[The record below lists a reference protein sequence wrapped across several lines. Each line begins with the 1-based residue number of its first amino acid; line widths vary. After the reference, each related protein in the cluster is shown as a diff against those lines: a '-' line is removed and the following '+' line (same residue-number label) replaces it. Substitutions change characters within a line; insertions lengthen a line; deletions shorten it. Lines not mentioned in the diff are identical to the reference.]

1 MTAPTWNWQ
10 PASGLHVK
18 DIVLIAQDH
27 FQFEIDQIFTPC
39 AVTYSHNITLAVVNQ
54 FYGPNHVLLWAAITP
69 EQRVLAYTWA
79 IRGQRAEWSDNEMI
93 VIRMAHVA
101 MGLSA
106 RVRILMIRQMFDIW
120 EDFARRCGV
129 AIICSTTMRHSQSV
143 FLRMHAQAG
152 YDVRGSY
159 AYKRLK

>member
-1 MTAPTWNWQ
+1 
-10 PASGLHVK
+10 
-18 DIVLIAQDH
+18 
-27 FQFEIDQIFTPC
+27 
-39 AVTYSHNITLAVVNQ
+39 
-54 FYGPNHVLLWAAITP
+54 
-69 EQRVLAYTWA
+69 
-79 IRGQRAEWSDNEMI
+79 MI